1 MNLKKRMVML
11 LLLALCALAAE
22 ASAFS
27 LFGKP
32 EEKAEG
38 VDLDLSK
45 LSGTVVYS
53 QVYNMMVTPE
63 DFIGKTIRVAG
74 YFDVYEDAETGN
86 NYFACIIPDATAC
99 CAQGLEFLWADEHP
113 YPDDYPEPGCDMT
126 MTGRFETYEEDG
138 MEYMRLADAQVEW
151 GEID

>member
-1 MNLKKRMVML
+1 MKKRIL
-11 LLLALCALAAE
+11 AILLALLCGMAVQ

-27 LFGKP
+27 FFGKEP
-32 EEKAEG
+32 EKEEG
-38 VDLDLSK
+38 IDLDLSK
-45 LSGTVVYS
+45 MSGTVVYS
-53 QVYNMMVTPE
+53 QVYNMMASPE
-63 DFIGKTIRVAG
+63 DYIGKTIRVAG

-86 NYFACIIPDATAC
+86 NYFACMIPDATAC
-99 CAQGLEFLWADEHP
+99 CAQGLEFLWAGEHT

-138 MEYMRLADAQVEW
+138 AEYIRLADAEVEW

>member
-1 MNLKKRMVML
+1 MKKRIL
-11 LLLALCALAAE
+11 AILLALLCGMAVQ

-27 LFGKP
+27 FFGKAP
-32 EEKAEG
+32 EKEEG
-38 VDLDLSK
+38 IDLDLSK
-45 LSGTVVYS
+45 MSGTVVYS
-53 QVYNMMVTPE
+53 QVYNMMVSPE

-86 NYFACIIPDATAC
+86 NYFACMIPDATAC
-99 CAQGLEFLWADEHP
+99 CAQGLEFLWAGEHT

-138 MEYMRLADAQVEW
+138 TEYMRLADAEVEW
-151 GEID
+151 GGID

>member
-1 MNLKKRMVML
+1 MKKRIL
-11 LLLALCALAAE
+11 AILLALLCGMAVQ

-27 LFGKP
+27 FFGKEP
-32 EEKAEG
+32 EKEEG
-38 VDLDLSK
+38 IDLDLSK
-45 LSGTVVYS
+45 MSGTVVYS
-53 QVYNMMVTPE
+53 QVYNMMASPE

-86 NYFACIIPDATAC
+86 NYFACMIPDATAC
-99 CAQGLEFLWADEHP
+99 CAQGLEFLWAGEHT

-138 MEYMRLADAQVEW
+138 TEYMRLADAEVEW